1 MIRRYEI
8 VDIHIL
14 SGGRKAYIVSS
25 DTLPIVHVGDTMI
38 DGDGNKSSV
47 TGVGGVTKCFGD
59 KYCMSVLLSGNV
71 TKGPVRV
78 TANHENE
85 K

>member
-38 DGDGNKSSV
+38 DGDGNKSYV
-47 TGVGGVTKCFGD
+47 TGVGGATKCFGD
-59 KYCMSVLLSGNV
+59 KYCRSVLLSGNV

>member
-25 DTLPIVHVGDTMI
+25 DTLPTVYVGDTLI
-38 DGDGNKSSV
+38 DENGNRASV
-47 TGVGGVTKCFGD
+47 IGVGGVLKCFGD
-59 KYCMSVLLSGNV
+59 KYCRSVLLSGNV
-71 TKGPVRV
+71 KKGPVRI
-78 TANHENE
+78 TTNHEDE